1 MANTSDDLWI
11 LFENAAAA
19 DCRIPMQFWLEFQL
33 ILNSVCSFTISI
45 VLSGPP
51 RVSQSGVELKNFFEC
66 GFMASDDAYGSY
78 KTYGKVR
85 LKFGPP

>member
-1 MANTSDDLWI
+1 MGNFTHPFSAI
-11 LFENAAAA
+11 
-19 DCRIPMQFWLEFQL
+19 IP
-33 ILNSVCSFTISI
+33 
-45 VLSGPP
+45 LSGPP
-51 RVSQSGVELKNFFEC
+51 RVSQSGVELEKFFEC

>member
-1 MANTSDDLWI
+1 MHKPLSESTKNFSIIVATH
-11 LFENAAAA
+11 
-19 DCRIPMQFWLEFQL
+19 IPTV
-33 ILNSVCSFTISI
+33 IGDG
-45 VLSGPP
+45 LSGPP
-51 RVSQSGVELKNFFEC
+51 RVSQSGVELEKNFEC

>member
-1 MANTSDDLWI
+1 METFGLKVGFLTWPRGTPHTGN
-11 LFENAAAA
+11 FCHN
-19 DCRIPMQFWLEFQL
+19 
-33 ILNSVCSFTISI
+33 
-45 VLSGPP
+45 LSGPP
-51 RVSQSGVELKNFFEC
+51 RVSQSGVELEKNFEC

>member
-1 MANTSDDLWI
+1 MATK
-11 LFENAAAA
+11 
-19 DCRIPMQFWLEFQL
+19 
-33 ILNSVCSFTISI
+33 VTIF
-45 VLSGPP
+45 LSGPP
-51 RVSQSGVELKNFFEC
+51 RVSQSGVELEKFFEC

>member
-1 MANTSDDLWI
+1 MV
-11 LFENAAAA
+11 
-19 DCRIPMQFWLEFQL
+19 L
-33 ILNSVCSFTISI
+33 IFCVEIRELPH
-45 VLSGPP
+45 LSGPP
-51 RVSQSGVELKNFFEC
+51 RVSQSGVELENFFEC

>member
-1 MANTSDDLWI
+1 MRFSIESYKNRL
-11 LFENAAAA
+11 
-19 DCRIPMQFWLEFQL
+19 
-33 ILNSVCSFTISI
+33 SVCSGAPGY
-45 VLSGPP
+45 LSGPP
-51 RVSQSGVELKNFFEC
+51 RVSQSGVELEKIFEC